1 MSEII
6 NGYLSL
12 FYVGDSNFFLDYL
25 IAYSSSLL
33 IVFFVTCI
41 KYALKRIDLAHLI
54 LVGTITLSYLSTD
67 YIMTLEYMTK
77 NSEWLEGIMT
87 TYFMF
92 SLFDS
97 LTAGVL
103 LFTIPFLTKKL
114 STAFYVSIYVLLC
127 NSLLHLILMTD
138 YIFSPK
144 VNKIVHFLYSTT
156 VNVNDFIMLVSFI
169 APVWLGYL
177 VSFLVGR
184 YRSIV
189 TRLKAMLA

>member
-1 MSEII
+1 MNELI

-12 FYVGDSNFFLDYL
+12 FYVSDSDFFLDYL

-33 IVFFVTCI
+33 IAFFITCI
-41 KYALKRIDLAHLI
+41 KFALKKTNLAHLT

-77 NSEWLEGIMT
+77 KSEWLESIMN

-97 LTAGVL
+97 LTAGLL
-103 LFTIPFLTKKL
+103 LFLTPFLTKKL
-114 STAFYVSIYVLLC
+114 SSAFYISIYVLLC

-138 YIFSPK
+138 YIFSPN
-144 VNKIVHFLYSTT
+144 VNKGIHFLYSTM
-156 VNVNDFIMLVSFI
+156 VNANDLLMLVAFI
-169 APVWLGYL
+169 APVWVGYV
-177 VSFLVGR
+177 VSFLAGR
-184 YRSIV
+184 YRNTIA
-189 TRLKAMLA
+189 RLKAMLA